1 MQDVLKRQR
10 YTGPIRLLN
19 HKMRTNN
26 DAYMGPEGKAF
37 YVKVAKLIKAGFE
50 ISEIKEIEK

>member
-1 MQDVLKRQR
+1 
-10 YTGPIRLLN
+10 
-19 HKMRTNN
+19 MRTNN

-37 YVKVAKLIKAGFE
+37 YVKVAKLIKAGFD